1 MHVTRADRADEF
13 LAVYL
18 AQGEGRED
26 RAGTC
31 ASAYCQIPRLDR
43 GMRRVGRE
51 MMRMAEQCLDLIN
64 ADSVLL
70 AFGDISF
77 IPIEPGNCR
86 PVH

>member
-1 MHVTRADRADEF
+1 MSFSPSTSRRVKAAKI
-13 LAVYL
+13 
-18 AQGEGRED
+18 GR
-26 RAGTC
+26 GTC

-70 AFGDISF
+70 AFGEISF

-86 PVH
+86 PAH